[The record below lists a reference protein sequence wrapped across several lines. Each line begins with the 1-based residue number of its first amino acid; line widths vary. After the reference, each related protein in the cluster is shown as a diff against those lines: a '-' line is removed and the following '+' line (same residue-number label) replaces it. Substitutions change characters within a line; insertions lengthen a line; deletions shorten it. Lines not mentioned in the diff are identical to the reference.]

1 MRYIGDASFRYCESL
16 RKITFEGVCPA
27 IDIDCFSLLPEDAA
41 AYVPDDQL
49 DAYTAAFENAGSEV
63 SVQPSGKNAV
73 IVENNGYVE
82 SEFDFDASTGTITSY
97 NGYATYLAI
106 PETIGGAPVKAIGPE
121 AFAQHTYLALLELP
135 EGTGNHRR
143 SARSITA
150 KRWAAFTSPPR

>member
-1 MRYIGDASFRYCESL
+1 MLELRSNAISTCDNLTCVSLPQSLVVINRMNFFSCNALTEVTIPAGVRYIGDASFRYCESL

-27 IDIDCFSLLPEDAA
+27 IDIDCFSLLPEGAT

-49 DAYTAAFENAGSEV
+49 DAYIAAFENAGSEV

-97 NGYATYLAI
+97 NGYATYLSI
-106 PETIGGAPVKAIGPE
+106 PETIGA
-121 AFAQHTYLALLELP
+121 
-135 EGTGNHRR
+135 RR
-143 SARSITA
+143 
-150 KRWAAFTSPPR
+150 